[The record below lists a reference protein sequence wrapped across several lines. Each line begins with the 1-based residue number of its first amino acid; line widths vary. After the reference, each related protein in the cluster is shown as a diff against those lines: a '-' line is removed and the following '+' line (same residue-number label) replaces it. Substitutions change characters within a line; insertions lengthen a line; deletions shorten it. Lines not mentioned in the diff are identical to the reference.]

1 VSAREF
7 DVVVVGAGSSGEV
20 CAGRIA
26 DGGLRVAIV
35 ENHLIGGECSYYAC
49 MPSKALLRPAQA
61 LAEVRRVPG
70 AAEAASGRLNARAAL
85 ERRDEVIKDR
95 DDSGQEPWL
104 RDRGIEILRGE
115 ARLEGEKHLWVND
128 EEIRARRA
136 VVLATGTIAAV
147 PPVEGLAEAMPWTN
161 REATTA
167 EEVPDRLL
175 VLGAGP
181 VGTELAQA
189 WGSLGAGVVLVE
201 GEDRIIPNVEE
212 FASEEVAASLERG
225 GIDVRVGVRAKR
237 VSGRQRVRLELSSGD
252 AVEGDVLLVATGRRP
267 RTEGLGLETV
277 GVESGEYLEVDDQ
290 MRVGG
295 SDWLYGVGDV
305 NGRALLTHMGKY
317 QARICAD
324 HVLGKDVAARQDR
337 QGVPQVVFTEPQVA
351 AVGHTLAS
359 AKDAGLDARAVDA
372 NTSGTAG
379 ASFYGRDVPGTS
391 RIVVDE
397 RRGVIVG
404 ATFVGPDV
412 AEWLHAATIAVVGEV
427 PMERLAHSV
436 AAYPTRS
443 EIWLKLLEAYGL

>member
-1 VSAREF
+1 M
-7 DVVVVGAGSSGEV
+7 VVVGAGSSGEV